1 MKVGKISFLDF
12 FGNLLGRVTPELGDL
27 GCHNFLATHP
37 VTLKYRNL
45 CPYLAQYGHMRKK
58 CGQMGYPRKEHQKC
72 GSGMLTSGP

>member
-37 VTLKYRNL
+37 ATLKYRNL
-45 CPYLAQYGHMRKK
+45 CPYLAKYGHMGICEKNVVK
-58 CGQMGYPRKEHQKC
+58 WDIPEKSIKNVAQGC
-72 GSGMLTSGP
+72 